1 MTNSNFSGEKVFSV
15 TELNTMI
22 RDVLEGTF
30 PVIKLE
36 GEISGFKPHSSGHLY
51 FSLKDSTSLIS
62 AVMFRG
68 SAQYLQFAP
77 KDGMKVQVSGKISVY
92 PPQGKY
98 QLVITKMSIAGEGA
112 VLKMLEERKRKLF
125 MEGLFAQ
132 EHKRKLPFF
141 PRTIGVVTSP
151 TGAALRDILQITKRR
166 NPGVNVIVFPCLVQ
180 GEGAAKTIVDQIK
193 NANAMLSGGNN
204 GKTGQADTPKAPQVR
219 ESGKTHL
226 CDVLIVGRGGG
237 SLEDLLPF
245 SEESV
250 VRAIYES
257 EIPVISAVGHE
268 IDWALSDYAAD
279 KRAATPSAAAEL
291 AVPLMADLKMQLSSY
306 KDYFYTT
313 LQQKVERTRL
323 LLRGFNPESLEIR
336 FRAIQQPLLNR
347 FANAKTALPQNL
359 QDKIRELRNTI
370 AQGKTIL
377 ENASPK
383 TIFERGYSM
392 VVDKATGKVVRDAAT
407 LSKNSELEITPAS
420 GKITAT
426 VTAIQ
431 S

>member
-1 MTNSNFSGEKVFSV
+1 MENAYALSELQKDHVFSV
-15 TELNTMI
+15 TELNGVI
-22 RDVLEGTF
+22 SEILQQTF
-30 PVIKLE
+30 FNITLE
-36 GEISGFKPHSSGHLY
+36 GEISNFKPSAAGHIY
-51 FSLKDSTSLIS
+51 FTLKDASSAIS

-68 SAQYLQFAP
+68 AAYKLAFSP
-77 KDGMKVQVSGKISVY
+77 KDGDKVRVTGSISVY
-92 PPQGKY
+92 SPRGTY
-98 QLVITKMSIAGEGA
+98 QIIVNKMEMAGSGNI
-112 VLKMLEERKRKLF
+112 LQLLEERKKKLAA
-125 MEGLFAQ
+125 EGLFDQA
-132 EHKRKLPFF
+132 RKKPLPFF

-151 TGAALRDILQITKRR
+151 TGAAIRDILQITKRR
-166 NPGVNVIVFPCLVQ
+166 NPSVNIIILPAIVQ
-180 GEGAAKTIVDQIK
+180 GAEAAPTICKMIEI
-193 NANAMLSGGNN
+193 ANFY
-204 GKTGQADTPKAPQVR
+204 K
-219 ESGKTHL
+219 L
-226 CDVLIVGRGGG
+226 CDLLIVGRGGG

-250 VRAIYES
+250 VRAVAAS
-257 EIPVISAVGHE
+257 EIPTISAVGHE
-268 IDWALSDYAAD
+268 IDWALCDYAAD

-306 KDYFYTT
+306 KDYFYTNI
-313 LQQKVERTRL
+313 QQKVERTRL

-370 AQGKTIL
+370 AQRKTIL

-392 VVDKATGKVVRDAAT
+392 VVDKATGKVVRDAAI
-407 LSKNSELEITPAS
+407 LSKNSEIEITPAS